1 MIGDDVQSSTLF
13 PPDLFSMF
21 QAKFK
26 QCVDNGLGLAG
37 MFGEVV
43 DKVCR
48 MQSVHL
54 PPSNSRASLNA
65 SILSL
70 QAVLSL

>member
-1 MIGDDVQSSTLF
+1 
-13 PPDLFSMF
+13 MF

-70 QAVLSL
+70 